1 MKKALV
7 FLLFLSTAKSALPQ
21 SSTGKITD
29 LAVPSSPA
37 FVLTDI
43 TPTLVQDPGTPKSFV
58 LGIAQSFQKSGTGF
72 PDNYSAEFAPYW
84 WTDPRGRNIYK
95 FLGLSATTVNGKTTW
110 RENPALGIKFT
121 SISVAFINKDLI
133 PDTSSAAQKVF
144 SVGVRSTLIKLYSRD
159 HARQLGEKIAE
170 WEAAAQ
176 QELSANQG
184 IIAKL
189 ARLDPTDP
197 NYAANRLK
205 ILSSYKESKTPDVF
219 KEVNDLIT
227 QKPIFSWDVAAAWAV
242 YGINNEQIRTGRTG
256 AWTTLSSY
264 IPLSKDVP
272 NNYFNINASVRY
284 LADNFYKN
292 DKGVIGMAN
301 NVDIGGNAG
310 LAFNQL
316 TIGIESLYRYSNG
329 VANTQNRTVGIIKV
343 KVAENVYI
351 NGTFGKDFAG
361 PNKLISAFGIN
372 WGFGKEQATL
382 PVSL

>member
-1 MKKALV
+1 MKKSITILLLV
-7 FLLFLSTAKSALPQ
+7 FWGVKSVFSQ
-21 SSTGKITD
+21 TSTGKIAD

-37 FVLTDI
+37 FVITDI

-58 LGIAQSFQKSGTGF
+58 LGVAQSFQKSGTGF

-95 FLGLSATTVNGKTTW
+95 FLGLSATTINGKNTW
-110 RENPALGIKFT
+110 RENPAIGVKFT
-121 SISVAFINKDLI
+121 SVSVAFINKDLI
-133 PDTSSAAQKVF
+133 PDTSSSAQKVF
-144 SVGVRSTLIKLYSRD
+144 SVGVRSTLIKLYRRD

-170 WEAAAQ
+170 WETAAQ
-176 QELSANQG
+176 QELSANQS

-189 ARLDPTDP
+189 ARLDPSDP

-227 QKPIFSWDVAAAWAV
+227 QKPVFSWDVAAAWAV

-264 IPLSKDVP
+264 IPLSKNVP

-284 LADNFYKN
+284 EVDNFQKN
-292 DKGVIGMAN
+292 DLGIIGAAN
-301 NVDIGGNAG
+301 NVDIGGSAG
-310 LAFNQL
+310 LQFNQL
-316 TIGIESLYRYSNG
+316 TIGVESLYRYTNG
-329 VANTQNRTVGIIKV
+329 VANTQNRTVGLITV
-343 KVAENVYI
+343 KVAENIYV

-382 PVSL
+382 PVL